1 MQVKKTAKANYLQG
15 ITFGNKFMKILLVD
29 NEEEIRLVL
38 KDMVTAWAKGMH
50 TIEEADG
57 VASGLQKINALEP
70 DIVLLDVEMND
81 GTGFDLLKQLV
92 NPAFQLI
99 FTTAHNQYAIQAFKF
114 SAIDYLL
121 KPIDPVELN
130 ASLQRASDH
139 VSGSVLQKQLSVLME
154 QFSPRNEPDRQIV
167 LKDIDKT
174 YFIKMS
180 DILYCE
186 AEGSYTKFYIANSDP
201 IFVSRNLR
209 SYEELLAPAG
219 FIRTHHSCLVNPAK
233 IKVYDRK
240 TDSGTLVLEG
250 GHTIPVSQRKKEFV
264 IQFLENR

>member
-1 MQVKKTAKANYLQG
+1 
-15 ITFGNKFMKILLVD
+15 MKILLVD
-29 NEEEIRLVL
+29 NEAEIRAVL
-38 KDMVTAWAKGMH
+38 KEMVQAWAKEQH
-50 TIEEADG
+50 LIEEADG
-57 VASGLQKINALEP
+57 VAAGIATINSFQP
-70 DIVLLDVEMND
+70 NVVLLDVEMDD
-81 GTGFDLLKQLV
+81 GTGFDLLKQIS

-99 FTTAHNQYAIQAFKF
+99 FTTAHNQYAIQAIKF

-121 KPIDPVELN
+121 KPVDPSDLN
-130 ASLQRASDH
+130 IALQKAADNINQGSLQN
-139 VSGSVLQKQLSVLME
+139 QLNVLM
-154 QFSPRNEPDRQIV
+154 QQLAGKNEPPRQIV

-174 YFIKMS
+174 YFVSMN

-186 AEGSYTKFYIANSDP
+186 AEGSYTKFYLSNAEP

-233 IKVYDRK
+233 IKIYDRK
-240 TDSGTLVLEG
+240 TDSGTLILEG
-250 GHTIPVSQRKKEFV
+250 GHSIPVSQRKKDFV

>member
-1 MQVKKTAKANYLQG
+1 
-15 ITFGNKFMKILLVD
+15 MKILLID
-29 NEEEIRLVL
+29 NEKEIRLVL
-38 KDMVTAWAKGMH
+38 KDMVAAWSKGMH

-57 VASGLQKINALEP
+57 VASGVQKINVLQP

-81 GTGFDLLKQLV
+81 GTGFDLLKQLTD
-92 NPAFQLI
+92 PSFQLI

-121 KPIDPVELN
+121 KPIDPVDLN
-130 ASLQRASDH
+130 TA
-139 VSGSVLQKQLSVLME
+139 LQKAAAHIVNDNLQNQLTVLMQQLTGKNDRGE
-154 QFSPRNEPDRQIV
+154 NGRQIV

-174 YFIKMS
+174 YFIKMD

-186 AEGSYTKFYIANSDP
+186 AEGSYTKFYISNSEP

-219 FIRTHHSCLVNPAK
+219 FIRTHHSCLVNPNK

-240 TDSGTLVLEG
+240 TDCGTLILEG
-250 GHTIPVSQRKKEFV
+250 GHTVPVSQRKKDFV
-264 IQFLENR
+264 VQFLESR